1 MENKLIGFE
10 KTVCAR
16 DREGE
21 REKKN
26 MYKVNIYKNIN
37 NSLKLDK
44 WKSMEYSV
52 LGPHCTKQNSQ
63 YVSTFTP

>member
-10 KTVCAR
+10 KNSLSKGLGR
-16 DREGE
+16 G

-52 LGPHCTKQNSQ
+52 LGPHCTKQNS
-63 YVSTFTP
+63 